1 MALINRISRL
11 FKADFHAVLDNL
23 EDPESL
29 LKQSIRE
36 MEDAISQL
44 RLQVTQA
51 EEIKQD
57 IESRI
62 HKLELQSQARN
73 NELDICFES
82 GNDELAKSIIKK
94 ILESKAL
101 DTRLRENLACE
112 KKRFD
117 TLNSRLEEYSEQ
129 LDSLQQKSEIV
140 GKTKKTRDS
149 QSGSEYA
156 ARGENNSDWLVS
168 SSAVEIAFLEEKQKR
183 LSARENQA

>member
-44 RLQVTQA
+44 REQTRHT
-51 EEIKQD
+51 EERKQD

-62 HKLELQSQARN
+62 HKLQLQTRAHN

-82 GNDELAKSIIKK
+82 GNDTLAKSIIKNS
-94 ILESKAL
+94 LESRAL
-101 DTRLRENLACE
+101 VARLQENLTCE
-112 KKRFD
+112 NKRFD
-117 TLNSRLEEYSEQ
+117 TLNTRLQEYSEQ
-129 LDSLQQKSEIV
+129 LDSLQQKAEIV
-140 GKTKKTRDS
+140 SKTNTSKNS
-149 QSGSEYA
+149 QDYSAGNESS
-156 ARGENNSDWLVS
+156 SDWLVS
-168 SSAVEIAFLEEKQKR
+168 SSAVEIAFLEEQQKR
-183 LSARENQA
+183 LSAKENQA